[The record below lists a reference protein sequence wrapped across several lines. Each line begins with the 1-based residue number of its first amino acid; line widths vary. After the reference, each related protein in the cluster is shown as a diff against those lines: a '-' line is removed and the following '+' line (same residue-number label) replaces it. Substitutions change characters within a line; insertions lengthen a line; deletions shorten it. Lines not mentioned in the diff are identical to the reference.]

1 MGGFVKG
8 VVDVV
13 KDVADVAE
21 KAVKEVGRA
30 ATDAY
35 KFTEKALDKTY
46 QWSKDTL
53 DKTYKFAVNVHKGI
67 YNDIEGM
74 AKGAIRGDWT
84 TFRDSFVSTAT
95 AALYVAGAVAGVLS
109 GNAALVAA
117 STIALDGHY
126 NQGMLTDHAV
136 HTAGKIERESIGTE
150 TILRNQEYFTAAI
163 IIVSSMYSSYEGLN
177 YIFDFANFDAKVY
190 DNYVNYFNT
199 ADGAYKTY
207 EAYETYTNAEYEAE
221 KIYKD
226 YLKWLSE
233 YEAWKKQQ
241 KDIFEQFYNDET
253 LWYESQ
259 PGGYLFNAGVGS
271 DEYVIGGINEQSAYS
286 LMLKTNIN
294 RDFEKMFKD
303 PFEIDYVNLGIDDY
317 QLI

>member
-8 VVDVV
+8 VIDT
-13 KDVADVAE
+13 VADAAE
-21 KAVKEVGRA
+21 KSIKEVGRA
-30 ATDAY
+30 AKDIY
-35 KFTEKALDKTY
+35 EFNKKALDKTY
-46 QWSKDTL
+46 QWTRDTV
-53 DKTYKFAVNVHKGI
+53 DKTYKFAVNVLKGA
-67 YNDIEGM
+67 YKDTEGM
-74 AKGAIRGDWT
+74 VKGAARGDWT
-84 TFRDSFVSTAT
+84 TFRDSFVSIAT
-95 AALYVAGAVAGVLS
+95 AALYVAGAVAGVLT
-109 GNAALVAA
+109 GNAALMTA

-126 NQGMLTDHAV
+126 NQGMLTDHTV

-163 IIVSSMYSSYEGLN
+163 IIVSSMYSAHGGLEF
-177 YIFDFANFDAKVY
+177 IFGLTGIQADTY
-190 DNYVNYFNT
+190 QNYVNYFNT

-207 EAYETYTNAEYEAE
+207 EAYETYTKAEYEAE

-286 LMLKTNIN
+286 LMLKTDIN